1 MLKSCFFQQHQILD
15 SIYCQFIM
23 QLVGYTANGAN
34 KHVYNSDLSFN
45 GIKVLELCFL
55 LIYWY
60 VI

>member
-1 MLKSCFFQQHQILD
+1 
-15 SIYCQFIM
+15 M